1 MRIYASI
8 LTIALLI
15 LCYLNSNAQLHLA
28 LDEPE
33 WKDIIAYEVKGR
45 NGILIN
51 QKLSFGNFFTTSV
64 SRSWT
69 KGQSG
74 INEAGTGSGNSY
86 RKIISKEYVERN
98 QTIFFVFED
107 SSGLKADVHCASDF
121 RVNDLIIGNSGV
133 SIPGLTGSAKT
144 GENLYYAQIYTN
156 TGEPWQMLIDNDAAQ
171 QSPLSYETRLAKS
184 KDEYYV
190 ITPYRKVKNNKG
202 KITELTF
209 GSAGFRIRN
218 KNGEAVAAVLMI
230 NKGVVYLKK
239 LPAQE
244 RFLLAAA
251 CAALLLEDQILA
263 EKD

>member
-1 MRIYASI
+1 MK
-8 LTIALLI
+8 LKTALLSTVALLA
-15 LCYLNSNAQLHLA
+15 LCCVAGKAQLHLA

-33 WKDIIAYEVKGR
+33 WNGIKSYEVRGR

-51 QKLSFGNFFTTSV
+51 QKLAFGNFFTTSV

-74 INEAGTGSGNSY
+74 ETETGTGSGSY
-86 RKIISKEYVERN
+86 RKLISKEYIERN

-107 SSGLKADVHCASDF
+107 SSGLKADVYCASDF
-121 RVNDLIIGNSGV
+121 RVNDLIIGNTGV
-133 SIPGLTGSAKT
+133 NIPELTGSGKT
-144 GENLYYAQIYTN
+144 GQNLFYVQIYTN
-156 TGEPWQMLIDNDAAQ
+156 AGIPWQMLIDNDAAQ
-171 QSPLSYETRLAKS
+171 QSPRIYETRLAKS

-209 GSAGFRIRN
+209 GSAGFRITN
-218 KNGEAVAAVLMI
+218 KKGEAVAAVLMI
-230 NKGVVYLKK
+230 NKGVIYLKE
-239 LPAQE
+239 LPAPE

-251 CAALLLEDQILA
+251 CAALLIEDQILA
-263 EKD
+263 E